1 MNRWRNFDWE
11 AAAGI
16 VAAVG
21 ALVLHLLD
29 VADQGV
35 LLSVILVILALYM
48 IRDLRREQREERIA
62 EQLPQILAVIEKLRL
77 GITPADAVL
86 AGPRGLRTESE
97 RFARRARGDMVWF
110 NVCLLMFEPQILFDV
125 LLRPAIEN
133 DAVRSVQFLLDQSER
148 ERWERSVMPKV
159 SACQGREK
167 VLEPRWCTLKET
179 VSFILTETEPEG
191 LTEAHLSFWG
201 EPFMA
206 QTAGQS
212 VPRYIFHVQPHSSS
226 SGAFARL
233 SGAIISASRALTCS
247 VESGHTAASW
257 TKQG

>member
-62 EQLPQILAVIEKLRL
+62 EQLPQILVVIEKLRL

-133 DAVRSVQFLLDQSER
+133 DGCPFGAIPARSER
-148 ERWERSVMPKV
+148 AR
-159 SACQGREK
+159 
-167 VLEPRWCTLKET
+167 T
-179 VSFILTETEPEG
+179 VGTKRDAEG
-191 LTEAHLSFWG
+191 
-201 EPFMA
+201 
-206 QTAGQS
+206 
-212 VPRYIFHVQPHSSS
+212 V
-226 SGAFARL
+226 RL
-233 SGAIISASRALTCS
+233 SGTGKGPRAAL
-247 VESGHTAASW
+247 VHA
-257 TKQG
+257 